1 MTIQGHSLSPQG
13 TKTSVQPTPDTAV
26 FSALSKAID
35 FTKNDEQ
42 VWWEK
47 TAPLLERIM
56 VSADYTVLQRSQF
69 LTLYRTLMIPNF
81 GPCPHTWHASIT
93 HSGIPMEFSVN
104 YQSQSQSTVRIGFEP
119 VTDISGTSRD
129 PYNLITVSN
138 AMNQIS
144 RLSVEGFDP
153 YLFTGFLNLMTLSKQ
168 ESDVLQG
175 AKLPGSKFKT
185 QAAFGLDL
193 KRDSVTVK
201 CYIYPALKTHVLGLS
216 FHQLLAD
223 AVQTLST
230 VMKCGK
236 AVSIVNDYMEKGGCY
251 NQYSFLGFDCIAPSK
266 SRLKIYGAL
275 LDITWQKTEEIWTL
289 GGQLSSSETNQKGLE
304 YMRILWDFL
313 APGKVIHSYTPSPK
327 YINWVC
333 LYYIR

>member
-1 MTIQGHSLSPQG
+1 MTIQGHPLSTEE
-13 TKTSVQPTPDTAV
+13 TKTSTHSTPDTAV

-35 FTKNDEQ
+35 FTKDDEQ

-56 VSADYTVLQRSQF
+56 VSADYTLLQRSQF
-69 LTLYRTLMIPNF
+69 LTLYRTVMIPNF

-104 YQSQSQSTVRIGFEP
+104 YQSQGQNTVRIGFEP

-153 YLFTGFLNLMTLSKQ
+153 YLFTSFLTLMTLSKQ
-168 ESDVLQG
+168 DSNMLQG

-193 KRDSVTVK
+193 KGDSVTVK
-201 CYIYPALKTHVLGLS
+201 CYIYPALKTHVSGLS

-223 AVQTLST
+223 AVQNLSP
-230 VMKCGK
+230 VMNCGK
-236 AVSIVNDYMEKGGCY
+236 SVSMVNDYMEKWGNY

-289 GGQLSSSETNQKGLE
+289 GGQLSSSEIIKKGLE
-304 YMRILWDFL
+304 LMRILWDFL
-313 APGKVIHSYTPSPK
+313 APGKVTRAPLPHSS
-327 YINWVC
+327 V
-333 LYYIR
+333 